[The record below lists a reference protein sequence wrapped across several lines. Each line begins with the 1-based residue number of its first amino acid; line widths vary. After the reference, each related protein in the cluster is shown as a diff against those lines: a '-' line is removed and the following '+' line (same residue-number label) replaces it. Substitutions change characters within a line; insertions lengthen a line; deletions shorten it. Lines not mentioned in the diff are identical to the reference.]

1 MAVLEFRSPASGGFF
16 MMPTTFQGI
25 CEVLERPYSESGCWL
40 PEDLPGV
47 IGKCGSVAGIADYF
61 S

>member
-25 CEVLERPYSESGCWL
+25 CEVLGRGKVVALEGINLNIRSGEFVCLALHTES
-40 PEDLPGV
+40 PP
-47 IGKCGSVAGIADYF
+47 S
-61 S
+61 